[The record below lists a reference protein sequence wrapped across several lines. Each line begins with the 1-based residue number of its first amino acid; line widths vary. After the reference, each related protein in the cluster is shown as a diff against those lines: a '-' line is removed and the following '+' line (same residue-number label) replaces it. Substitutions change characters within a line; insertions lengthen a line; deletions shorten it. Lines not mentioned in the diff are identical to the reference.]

1 MDKKRIIVLAIA
13 SLLIFSFAYYFFI
26 GKTCDDESCF
36 DLAARQCRPAT
47 FLKTNNGNVFK
58 YEIIY
63 SIGENCKMDIS
74 VIDIG
79 SNTPRDLARLFE
91 DKSMTCSIPKAA
103 FTSEFLKLNSAL
115 DYCHG
120 PLKEAM
126 YELMI
131 QRLYDLAA
139 KQMGDVV
146 FEIENTLKE
155 AI

>member
-13 SLLIFSFAYYFFI
+13 FLFVFLFVYYFFI
-26 GKTCDDESCF
+26 GKTCDDEACF
-36 DLAARQCRPAT
+36 DKAARQCRPAT
-47 FLKTNNGNVFK
+47 FLKSNNGNIFK

-63 SIGENCKMDIS
+63 SVSENCKLDIS
-74 VIDIG
+74 VIEIG

-91 DKSMTCSIPKAA
+91 GKGMTCSIPKAA

-131 QRLYDLAA
+131 QRLYNLAA

-146 FEIENTLKE
+146 FEIENTLKGV
-155 AI
+155 A